1 MKRFV
6 WALDAHTIA
15 HVHQT
20 EQQHFVWHNIYRN
33 INSFLPIFP
42 HFSGELKKS
51 EEFLS
56 IWLFQFCCCCLN
68 IDVNPSQYLLFL
80 LLFVRKVYVV
90 YWGEIDAN
98 GIQNKRNIRLG
109 SFIHIYFINKSIPPI
124 SINHCA
130 FTHTQRV
137 DRSVSTPYLQ
147 CRLYSRKFEWIYFKS
162 MLWSSL
168 AFANSF
174 CWKKSLWGY

>member
-1 MKRFV
+1 MTRFV

-56 IWLFQFCCCCLN
+56 IWLFQFCCYCLN

-98 GIQNKRNIRLG
+98 GIQNKRNILLG
-109 SFIHIYFINKSIPPI
+109 SFIHIYFINKSPLPFHPSASTIAHSHTRSALIDLFPHLI
-124 SINHCA
+124 CNADFIQESSSGSILKAC
-130 FTHTQRV
+130 F
-137 DRSVSTPYLQ
+137 DRH
-147 CRLYSRKFEWIYFKS
+147 
-162 MLWSSL
+162 
-168 AFANSF
+168 
-174 CWKKSLWGY
+174 